1 MASMKT
7 RVAVAGGKYL
17 VTHPRGRLTRVVVRF
32 AVKRVSK
39 KLATATRVDAI
50 PATGGSRLTTVAGI
64 AVVAGG
70 IVLLARRARTPEAP
84 SVVVPPPHAPFPAAA
99 PAAAPPETR
108 DAPSTTPTTS
118 PAAEAASIVAMEAAA
133 ADLGDDDEALA
144 ARVQAELFGG
154 TPPLNVSV
162 ESASGVITLRGTV
175 ADADAEGRF
184 VRNAEAVPGVKAVQ
198 SELLTAGAEPGASA
212 D

>member
-84 SVVVPPPHAPFPAAA
+84 S
-99 PAAAPPETR
+99 
-108 DAPSTTPTTS
+108 
-118 PAAEAASIVAMEAAA
+118 
-133 ADLGDDDEALA
+133 
-144 ARVQAELFGG
+144 
-154 TPPLNVSV
+154 
-162 ESASGVITLRGTV
+162 
-175 ADADAEGRF
+175 
-184 VRNAEAVPGVKAVQ
+184 
-198 SELLTAGAEPGASA
+198 
-212 D
+212 